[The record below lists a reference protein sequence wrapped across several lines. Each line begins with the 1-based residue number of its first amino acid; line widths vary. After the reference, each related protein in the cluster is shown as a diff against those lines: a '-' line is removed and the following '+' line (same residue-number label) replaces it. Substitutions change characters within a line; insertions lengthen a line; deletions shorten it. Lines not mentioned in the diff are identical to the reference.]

1 MSIASLK
8 KTLNS
13 DLKDDCLIT
22 QCHLMEVT
30 FLILSFNQITD
41 VSAECAYVMASLL
54 CGTCFNKDF
63 EVAM

>member
-1 MSIASLK
+1 MSIILLEE
-8 KTLNS
+8 TLNS

-22 QCHLMEVT
+22 QCHLMEAT

-41 VSAECAYVMASLL
+41 RSAECAYVLAIHL
-54 CGTCFNKDF
+54 CNACFNKDF